1 MARWCEPVED
11 PSAGHAMNLAPPP
24 NAYSPRYMIE
34 SNRAIEQ
41 ADAVNVKRGRDYEVG
56 QGRVILTA
64 SDGTR
69 WALTV
74 SVTGV
79 LGTVA
84 L

>member
-1 MARWCEPVED
+1 
-11 PSAGHAMNLAPPP
+11 
-24 NAYSPRYMIE
+24 MIE

-74 SVTGV
+74 STAGV
-79 LGTVA
+79 LSTVA